1 MTVKD
6 DMNEASFMLESVKPK
21 LGNDMILLLGS
32 IAKSNLAIARML
44 QQQTAPSE
52 QSYPLSWIAYAVLV
66 ASGRKEADS
75 DNPELEKLTE
85 RVRGWLQ

>member
-21 LGNDMILLLGS
+21 FGNDMILLLGS

-44 QQQTAPSE
+44 QQQSAPSE
-52 QSYPLSWIAYAVLV
+52 PSYPLSWIAYAVLV

-85 RVRGWLQ
+85 RVKGWLQ